1 MRPNVERTSGDD
13 PSHAS
18 PRDCDL
24 LLLRDHKCWCD
35 CHESNVWPHDWHH
48 VFYIILCTILAAEYI
63 FDKPL
68 LGEEVAGGSDTECP
82 YIRISAIRPGSLA
95 ERSRML
101 KMRDELVEVDSYLM
115 VEMTHNE
122 AIDNL
127 GICTSPDL

>member
-1 MRPNVERTSGDD
+1 MCG
-13 PSHAS
+13 HMIGIM
-18 PRDCDL
+18 C
-24 LLLRDHKCWCD
+24 
-35 CHESNVWPHDWHH
+35 
-48 VFYIILCTILAAEYI
+48 FTISCAPFLQLNSYI